1 MAYSGRTTPT
11 NYTGAARERASGTRL
26 EIRAISSAG
35 EGRMLPV
42 EFPGKGSRMLDG
54 GKLDGKPGDAFSAC
68 EKFSNGYIFARSSNV
83 KLFFATIRQT
93 ITFHV
98 NTIYRFILC
107 NFFNEVTKSSI
118 HNANNE

>member
-1 MAYSGRTTPT
+1 
-11 NYTGAARERASGTRL
+11 
-26 EIRAISSAG
+26 
-35 EGRMLPV
+35 MLPV

-83 KLFFATIRQT
+83 KLFFATIRET